1 MISDSIF
8 SLFLK
13 TFIKIIL
20 FFQVSVGISHKLPRA
35 NGGYQ
40 VYVCPENLRVLSFIV
55 NVSTFMQSS
64 VYFAAE
70 TIEGRRARACYIE
83 FVVKWVAK
91 FEKSEKPTL
100 VLTMCKTKEKKG
112 KKMEMGIKIHE

>member
-13 TFIKIIL
+13 TFVKIIL

-70 TIEGRRARACYIE
+70 TIEGRIARACYIE
-83 FVVKWVAK
+83 FVVKWV
-91 FEKSEKPTL
+91 EKSEKPTL
-100 VLTMCKTKEKKG
+100 VLIMCKTKEKKG
-112 KKMEMGIKIHE
+112 KKMEMGI

>member
-1 MISDSIF
+1 M
-8 SLFLK
+8 
-13 TFIKIIL
+13 
-20 FFQVSVGISHKLPRA
+20 GISHKLPRA